1 MKGAFQKESTCMKV
15 RKVEKKRSV
24 RTMMPHVNVCS
35 IQLGKKFK
43 GNMERDEDEKRVRTQ
58 IIQSIYK
65 KTDIIIMS

>member
-1 MKGAFQKESTCMKV
+1 MV
-15 RKVEKKRSV
+15 
-24 RTMMPHVNVCS
+24 PHVNVCS